1 MRNAKS
7 IKKVDIFLKRR
18 KKMSYKVLL
27 NQMKSIIANLP
38 SGEKFLLKDII
49 TDPPTRLGRTLYD
62 AVESG
67 EIPNVKYIGQESGS
81 AAYEKL

>member
-1 MRNAKS
+1 
-7 IKKVDIFLKRR
+7 
-18 KKMSYKVLL
+18 MSYKVLL

-67 EIPNVKYIGQESGS
+67 EIPNVK
-81 AAYEKL
+81 

>member
-1 MRNAKS
+1 
-7 IKKVDIFLKRR
+7 
-18 KKMSYKVLL
+18 MSYKVLL

-38 SGEKFLLKDII
+38 SGEKFLLSDII

-67 EIPNVKYIGQESGS
+67 EIPDVKYIGQENGT
-81 AAYEKL
+81 ALYQKI